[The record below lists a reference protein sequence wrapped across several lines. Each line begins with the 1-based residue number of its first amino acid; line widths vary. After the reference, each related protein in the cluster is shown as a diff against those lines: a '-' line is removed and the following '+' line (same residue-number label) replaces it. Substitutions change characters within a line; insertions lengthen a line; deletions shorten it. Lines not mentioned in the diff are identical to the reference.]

1 MGARATPLC
10 YRLLFFLRPPI
21 DVAEEIVAC
30 WAREWRK
37 CGLLGDVVP
46 AHRLHFTVAHVK
58 DFAAYPVKEILMALE
73 AGERFALSASP
84 IELMLERLFSLG
96 IDENRPAVL
105 GGWRGVVGVN
115 AVKRNLRPI
124 LRDVGL
130 GYSRE
135 LKSAAHMTLQ
145 YQNRL
150 IIDRRIDPITW
161 RSCDLFLVNSLVGLG
176 QHDSLGQWSFKGPD
190 QLSLGL

>member
-1 MGARATPLC
+1 MSSNSALF

-21 DVAEEIVAC
+21 DIAEEIVEC

-37 CGLLGDVVP
+37 FGLFGEVVP

-58 DFAAYPVKEILMALE
+58 DFVAYPVVEIAKALK

-84 IELMLERLFSLG
+84 IELVLERLFSLG
-96 IDENRPAVL
+96 IDDNRPAVL
-105 GGWRGVVGVN
+105 GGWRGVAGVN
-115 AVKRNLRPI
+115 ATKRSLLPI

-130 GYSRE
+130 EYARE

-145 YQNRL
+145 YENRL
-150 IIDRRIDPITW
+150 IIDQRIDPIRW
-161 RSCDLFLVNSLVGLG
+161 RCCDLFLINSLVGLK
-176 QHDSLGQWSFKGPD
+176 QHDVLGQWSLKGPD